1 MGTEITASGL
11 HLGTEDRGRYT
22 IVTVGGEIDH
32 HTVPG
37 LRDLLLALS
46 RQGRHHLVI
55 DLEAVDFLD
64 SSGLGVL
71 VGALKRSRAGDGSY
85 HVVCTRERL
94 LAMFRITGLDR
105 AIAICESIDQ
115 ALADRGPSL

>member
-1 MGTEITASGL
+1 MGTEITV
-11 HLGTEDRGRYT
+11 GRLQLSTVDHGHYT
-22 IVTVGGEIDH
+22 IVTIGGEIDH
-32 HTVPG
+32 YSVPG
-37 LRDLLLALS
+37 LRVLFLALAQ
-46 RQGRHHLVI
+46 RGRHHLII

-85 HVVCTRERL
+85 HVVCTSERL

-105 AIAICESIDQ
+105 AMEIRESVDQ
-115 ALADRGPSL
+115 ALANQDQCS